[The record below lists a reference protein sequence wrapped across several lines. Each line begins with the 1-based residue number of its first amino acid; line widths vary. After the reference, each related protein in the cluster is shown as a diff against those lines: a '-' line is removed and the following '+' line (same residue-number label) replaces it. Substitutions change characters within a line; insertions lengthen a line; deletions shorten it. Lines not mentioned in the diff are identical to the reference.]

1 MGNNLPSGH
10 RLSLE
15 WLEGHI
21 AQWNTNFA
29 AIGLTSAQ
37 VVDLAQDIA
46 NARGDFTGVQQIRDD
61 SRASTQSWYSVSD
74 TLHAK
79 AADLI
84 TTIKSF
90 AANNADPAA
99 VYLAAGM
106 TPKDPPSP
114 VAAPEQPGNLR
125 ATLNGTG
132 SVTIAWDGRGPTGTV
147 YNVSR
152 RLPAET
158 SFAIIGQ
165 GDGRDKTFTDDT
177 VPGGTVSALYI
188 VQAVRGGDVSPP
200 SSAFNVLFST
210 GDAGAA
216 EMSMAA

>member
-1 MGNNLPSGH
+1 MGTNLPSTH

-37 VVDLAQDIA
+37 VIDLAQDIA

-74 TLHAK
+74 ALHAK

-114 VAAPEQPGNLR
+114 VAGFVTSTRFAGSPKKACASCTESLLNSLR
-125 ATLNGTG
+125 SL
-132 SVTIAWDGRGPTGTV
+132 
-147 YNVSR
+147 
-152 RLPAET
+152 LC
-158 SFAIIGQ
+158 
-165 GDGRDKTFTDDT
+165 
-177 VPGGTVSALYI
+177 
-188 VQAVRGGDVSPP
+188 
-200 SSAFNVLFST
+200 
-210 GDAGAA
+210 
-216 EMSMAA
+216 